1 MSAVK
6 NSLRRLFYGVKT
18 MKRYII
24 STGTV
29 TYAIKG
35 RDLLRQKG
43 YNVKIERITSGM
55 GSAGCGYSIILTGD
69 IAPAEKLLRDAG
81 VKILEIN
88 EK

>member
-1 MSAVK
+1 
-6 NSLRRLFYGVKT
+6 

-24 STGTV
+24 TTGTV

-43 YNVKIERITSGM
+43 FKVKIERITSGK
-55 GSAGCGYSIILTGD
+55 GSAGCGYSIILTGELND
-69 IAPAEKLLRDAG
+69 AEKILRAAG